1 VNLTLNIVVFLFF
14 LSYQNMSFCKHNKL
28 QKIYKKLNL
37 LKNFILDTI
46 YPRYCVHCQV
56 LLVHDS
62 AYRYICQSC
71 YPKLSWIDHF
81 CQRCGCAVGPEG
93 GLVTSCASCL
103 ELKPRFVLGRSLWRY
118 QGAASDWIRQ
128 LKYHNGRYLLPDT
141 MSFIQQKKDLLH
153 FLNHTT
159 LIPVPLHSKRLRQ
172 RGYNQ
177 SEWLAQSIQKIT
189 HQTTVYR
196 CLKRVRYT
204 RSQVQ
209 CSKEERLINIKNAFE
224 FQGNTPLNA
233 EMVYTLIDDVFTTG
247 ATLQACAAVLYKV
260 GARRIQVLTLAHG

>member
-1 VNLTLNIVVFLFF
+1 
-14 LSYQNMSFCKHNKL
+14 
-28 QKIYKKLNL
+28 
-37 LKNFILDTI
+37 
-46 YPRYCVHCQV
+46 
-56 LLVHDS
+56 
-62 AYRYICQSC
+62 
-71 YPKLSWIDHF
+71 
-81 CQRCGCAVGPEG
+81 
-93 GLVTSCASCL
+93 
-103 ELKPRFVLGRSLWRY
+103 LWRY

-189 HQTTVYR
+189 HQTTVYH